1 MIYLNCDYEGG
12 VHPNILKK
20 LMETNEEQSGVYGF
34 DKYSAEAKN
43 RIKKAC
49 NKEDMDIY
57 FISGGT
63 QTNVIAISAAIKHF
77 QAAISADTGH
87 INTHECGAVENTGH
101 KIVTLPN
108 KNGKLMAK
116 DIAKMIDAHH
126 IQGMAKIHDV
136 QPKMVYLSNS
146 TEFGTIY
153 SRKEIEDISK
163 VCKEHDLYLF
173 VDGARL
179 GYALT
184 AENNDVDLEF
194 LANHCDMFYI
204 GGTKIGAMFGEALI
218 VINPELRKDF
228 QYNLKLRGALL
239 AKGRML
245 GIQFLELFNDNLY
258 FDLARGANQLAT
270 KLRIALVEKGYELTV
285 NSPTNLT
292 FVVMDDEKLEE
303 LSKDFSFEVISR
315 HDEYS
320 KVIRIAT
327 GWDTKE
333 EDIDLLIEKL

>member
-1 MIYLNCDYEGG
+1 MIYLNCDYAGG
-12 VHPNILKK
+12 VHPNILKRF
-20 LMETNEEQSGVYGF
+20 METNGEQSGVYGF
-34 DKYSAEAKN
+34 DKYSQEARE
-43 RIKKAC
+43 RIKSLCSKD
-49 NKEDMDIY
+49 DMDIF

-63 QTNVIAISAAIKHF
+63 QTNVIGISATIKHY
-77 QAAISADTGH
+77 QAVISADTGH

-108 KNGKLMAK
+108 KNGKLVAK

-126 IQGMAKIHDV
+126 VQGMARIHDV
-136 QPKMVYLSNS
+136 QPKMVYISNS

-153 SRKEIEDISK
+153 SRKEIEEIYE
-163 VCKEHDLYLF
+163 VCQKYGLYLF
-173 VDGARL
+173 IDGARL

-184 AENNDVDLEF
+184 AENNDIDLEF
-194 LANHCDMFYI
+194 LANHCDLFYI
-204 GGTKIGAMFGEALI
+204 GGTKIGAMFGEALV
-218 VINPELRKDF
+218 VINPEIRKDF

-245 GIQFLELFNDNLY
+245 GIQFLELFTDNLY
-258 FDLARGANQLAT
+258 FDLARGANKLAT
-270 KLRIALVEKGYELTV
+270 KLRKALVEKGYELTV

-292 FVVMDDEKLEE
+292 FVVMNDDKLDD
-303 LSKDFSFEVISR
+303 LSQDFSFEVISQYD
-315 HDEYS
+315 DES

-333 EDIDLLIEKL
+333 EDIDALISRL